1 MGMKCNKNTSQHYM
15 SGGVEIALKHSITL
29 SDVQI
34 ESLIICF
41 DIILFKS
48 EIFENGTTNAP
59 LDTPSR
65 L

>member
-29 SDVQI
+29 SDAQI
-34 ESLIICF
+34 KSVIICF

-48 EIFENGTTNAP
+48 EIYENGTTVSS
-59 LDTPSR
+59 LDTMPR

>member
-1 MGMKCNKNTSQHYM
+1 MGMKCNKNTSQHHM

-29 SDVQI
+29 SDAQI
-34 ESLIICF
+34 KSVIICF

-48 EIFENGTTNAP
+48 EIYENGTTVSS
-59 LDTPSR
+59 LDTMSH

>member
-15 SGGVEIALKHSITL
+15 LGGVEIALKHSITL
-29 SDVQI
+29 SDAQI
-34 ESLIICF
+34 KSLIICF
-41 DIILFKS
+41 DIILFES